1 MASPSLTLTSCAFE
15 VQFVDKLGD
24 DSRVVDAARVSFG
37 GKQLSGKDVKLSGK
51 DVKLVQYLA
60 REKHFS
66 PFRHCMLVFR
76 IKCPEF
82 VARQM
87 YKHCVGIEGSTPVKD
102 TPWNELSGRYRVL
115 TEVYVPPVWHTQ
127 HKSAKQCSGEP
138 VSDDLQVL
146 ATETVRNHYLRTW
159 EVYES
164 LLKQGVAR
172 EEARTLLPLSFMTEF
187 VWTASLQAV
196 QNFVILRKDAHA
208 QREIQMLAAEIERIA
223 NREFPVAFPAL
234 MSHP

>member
-1 MASPSLTLTSCAFE
+1 MTEIPFE
-15 VQFVDKLGD
+15 VQFVDKLGN

-37 GKQLSGKDVKLSGK
+37 ASKFDQNSTLSEK

-60 REKHFS
+60 KWKHFS

-87 YKHCVGIEGSTPVKD
+87 YKHCVGIEGTTAPVKD
-102 TPWNELSGRYRVL
+102 TAWNELSGRYRVL
-115 TEVYVPPVWHTQ
+115 TEVYVPPVWHAQ
-127 HKSAKQCSGEP
+127 HASAKQCSAEP
-138 VSDDLQVL
+138 LPELQQTL
-146 ATETVRNHYLRTW
+146 IRESVRKHHEDTW
-159 EVYES
+159 KLYQD
-164 LLKQGVAR
+164 LLKQGVAK

-208 QREIQMLAAEIERIA
+208 QREIQMLAAEIEHIA
-223 NREFPVAFPAL
+223 TREFPIAFTAL
-234 MSHP
+234 MSQ